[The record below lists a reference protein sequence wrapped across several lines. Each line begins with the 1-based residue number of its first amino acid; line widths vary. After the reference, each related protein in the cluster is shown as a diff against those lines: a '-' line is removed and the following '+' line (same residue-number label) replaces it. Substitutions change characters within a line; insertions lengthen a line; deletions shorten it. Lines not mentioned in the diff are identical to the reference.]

1 MMESTTKQ
9 VKVQTLFPPFCRWRR
24 SGLQVKAWT
33 LLVQHWL
40 LLWSGRDGVKFAH
53 VVLKYFRAQW
63 VPGECSR
70 AWWELFKS
78 KHECLE
84 DSWFRISDHQ
94 TPSPLYN
101 ATVSTEL
108 CKSIQLSETGPIIGS
123 QWDPWD
129 PGGRVSHPTPTLL
142 RIITLLMKHS
152 RLYVARIITP
162 ASHWPRLYRP
172 RTGDEVLLV
181 RREREWGGW
190 GYWINGD
197 ESKGK
202 NSRLSEDLCTSKQRW
217 TVTPTKL

>member
-129 PGGRVSHPTPTLL
+129 PGGKSVPPHPHSAPHHNITHETFTSLCGQDHHASLPLAEAVSAQN
-142 RIITLLMKHS
+142 RRWGSIGAAG
-152 RLYVARIITP
+152 AR
-162 ASHWPRLYRP
+162 
-172 RTGDEVLLV
+172 V
-181 RREREWGGW
+181 RRVRLLDQWRWKQGQELKAFRRPVHIKTEV
-190 GYWINGD
+190 NGD
-197 ESKGK
+197 S
-202 NSRLSEDLCTSKQRW
+202 D
-217 TVTPTKL
+217 